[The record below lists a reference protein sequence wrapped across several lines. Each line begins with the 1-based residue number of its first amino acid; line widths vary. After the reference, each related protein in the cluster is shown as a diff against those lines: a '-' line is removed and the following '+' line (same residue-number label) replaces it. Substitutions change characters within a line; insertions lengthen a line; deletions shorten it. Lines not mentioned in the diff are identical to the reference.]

1 MAYYEQ
7 IGFQAGQAAVL
18 EDLAS
23 VPEGVALWQSAHHTR
38 SVRIV
43 VHIIAPQQS
52 DRALLA
58 RTIFSA
64 GHHAEIY
71 SDPLELI
78 SHRPSDGVVIIDDST
93 TGVSVDLLGAMADAG
108 IWLPVIGFGKQLAY
122 DTVIAGT
129 KAGVADYYIGN
140 FDQTALIAKL
150 ETAYLSG
157 QVVLEARM
165 RRAKARLLIT
175 GLSAR
180 EREVIDLLATG
191 CSNKEMA
198 RILAISPRTV
208 EIHRMKMMSKLCAK
222 TSADAIRLRLEAF
235 STI

>member
-7 IGFQAGQAAVL
+7 IDIGAGQAAVL
-18 EDLAS
+18 EDLA
-23 VPEGVALWQSAHHTR
+23 PTPDGADLWRTVHHNR

-43 VHIIAPQQS
+43 VHVIAPQQN

-71 SDPLELI
+71 SHALELI
-78 SHRPSDGVVIIDDST
+78 SHRPSDGVVIIDDSA
-93 TGVSVDLLGAMADAG
+93 TGASIDLLGAMADAG
-108 IWLPVIGFGKQLAY
+108 IWLPVIGFGKHLAY

-129 KAGVADYYIGN
+129 KAGVTDYFIGD
-140 FDQTALIAKL
+140 FDQIALIAKL

-157 QVVLEARM
+157 QIVLDARM

-208 EIHRMKMMSKLCAK
+208 EIHRMKMMSKLGAK